1 MATQSG
7 KLTAPLKRKIPNVDT
22 LIENPVHEAA
32 SVDAEN
38 QFDERLSFRK
48 GWPMLPDLPLA
59 TIHDSN
65 IMSMISFPDYAYHMN
80 LISLE
85 LRQII
90 KRMHLVHRIPS
101 RDTPLTSKTVTL
113 LIIAVP
119 NRLIDPIP
127 GYDGELNLYSYVVHI
142 LRQYLRDDGIN
153 VNIEIID
160 ELIYDWNLLP
170 SDRPNIDADS
180 VIVEAWDEAK
190 PKVLKLL
197 SDHGLG
203 ASRVEFLLRGP
214 NTGSLRGCPTVMI
227 ATGARLG
234 AELLPELRML
244 VEPLIKV
251 EVVSAGYGAI

>member
-1 MATQSG
+1 MSSQSG
-7 KLTAPLKRKIPNVDT
+7 KSNAPLKRKVPNVDT
-22 LIENPVHEAA
+22 LIENPAHEAA
-32 SVDAEN
+32 SMDAEN

-65 IMSMISFPDYAYHMN
+65 IMSMISFPDYAHHMN

-90 KRMHLVHRIPS
+90 KRMHLVHRIAS
-101 RDTPLTSKTVTL
+101 RDTPLTDKTATL
-113 LIIAVP
+113 LIVAVP
-119 NRLIDPIP
+119 NSPIDPIP
-127 GYDGELNLYSYVVHI
+127 GYGGELNLYSYAVNV
-142 LRQYLRDDGIN
+142 LRQYLKDEGIN
-153 VNIEIID
+153 VKIEVID
-160 ELIYDWNLLP
+160 EQIYDWNLLP
-170 SDRPNIDADS
+170 SDKPNHDADS

-203 ASRVEFLLRGP
+203 GSRVEFLLRGP
-214 NTGSLRGCPTVMI
+214 NTGSLRGRPTVMI
-227 ATGARLG
+227 ATGARMG

-251 EVVSAGYGAI
+251 EVVSTGYGAI